1 MKVFL
6 LKNVERI
13 GIAGEIIKVADG
25 YAKNFLFPHKLAVE
39 VKPENEKFYE
49 QRVKTVENRKEA
61 ISTQT
66 SMLSE
71 QINGKKFVLK
81 KKVHDDDKL
90 YAAVNASEVVEILQS
105 AGIKVGKSQIIFDKS
120 IKSIGTFPV
129 TIKLSSRLQ
138 PVINLQVTR

>member
-25 YAKNFLFPHKLAVE
+25 YAKNFLFPHKLGVE

-49 QRVKTVENRKEA
+49 QRVKQVENRKEVV
-61 ISTQT
+61 SSQT

-81 KKVHDDDKL
+81 KKL
-90 YAAVNASEVVEILQS
+90 R
-105 AGIKVGKSQIIFDKS
+105 
-120 IKSIGTFPV
+120 
-129 TIKLSSRLQ
+129 LS
-138 PVINLQVTR
+138 

>member
-49 QRVKTVENRKEA
+49 QRVKTVENRKEVV
-61 ISTQT
+61 STQT

-81 KKVHDDDKL
+81 KKVHDHYQLFLYVNERIGEVGNEVADVKRLIQHTQKL
-90 YAAVNASEVVEILQS
+90 FNVQLYKNHLM
-105 AGIKVGKSQIIFDKS
+105 IFDNFS
-120 IKSIGTFPV
+120 D
-129 TIKLSSRLQ
+129 
-138 PVINLQVTR
+138 